1 MCESAPSLL
10 CETRLTSAVTG
21 LWTLTD
27 KLVAT
32 LALLLATGY
41 AVAPVRELVVGALTG
56 LLGPLSVWLPFS
68 VLVVGLGGLSGVT
81 SAVARRVVRDGERA
95 ERARERVEELRD
107 RLADAD
113 DDELAEARERL
124 RSETL
129 TALAEDLRPAVY
141 SAAVTIPAFLWL
153 RWVFTAPAAA
163 LAPATVIVP
172 FVGPMA
178 WTATLVGPVKLWLVW
193 YLGASLSTGAVARR
207 VVARV
212 GSASE

>member
-1 MCESAPSLL
+1 M
-10 CETRLTSAVTG
+10 TG
-21 LWTLTD
+21 RWTLTD
-27 KLVAT
+27 KLAALVVFV
-32 LALLLATGY
+32 LAAGY
-41 AVAPVRELVVGALTG
+41 AVAPIRAVVVGALTG
-56 LLGPLSVWLPFS
+56 LLAPLSVWLPFS
-68 VLVVGLGGLSGVT
+68 ALVVGLGGLSGVT
-81 SAVARRVVRDGERA
+81 SAVARRVVRDADRA
-95 ERARERVEELRD
+95 ERARERVETLRE

-113 DDELAEARERL
+113 TDTTPDADDAGDLAATRAEL

-163 LAPATVIVP
+163 LAPATVLVP
-172 FVGPMA
+172 FVGPVA

-207 VVARV
+207 VVALV
-212 GSASE
+212 DQSG

>member
-1 MCESAPSLL
+1 
-10 CETRLTSAVTG
+10 VTG

-27 KLVAT
+27 KLVA
-32 LALLLATGY
+32 ALVFLLATGY
-41 AVAPVRELVVGALTG
+41 VVAPIRELVVGTLTG
-56 LLGPLSVWLPFS
+56 VLGPLSVWLPFS

-81 SAVARRVVRDGERA
+81 SAVARRVVRDAERA
-95 ERARERVEELRD
+95 ERARERVEELRE
-107 RLADAD
+107 RLADS
-113 DDELAEARERL
+113 DDELAETRERL

-172 FVGPMA
+172 FVGPVA

-207 VVARV
+207 VVGWV

>member
-1 MCESAPSLL
+1 
-10 CETRLTSAVTG
+10 LTGTLVTPPVTG

-27 KLVAT
+27 KLVA
-32 LALLLATGY
+32 ALVFLLATGY
-41 AVAPVRELVVGALTG
+41 AVAPIRELVVGALTG

-68 VLVVGLGGLSGVT
+68 ALVFGLGGLSGVT
-81 SAVARRVVRDGERA
+81 SALARRLVRDGDRA
-95 ERARERVEELRD
+95 ERARDRVEELRE

-113 DDELAEARERL
+113 SDADDDLAATREEL

-163 LAPATVIVP
+163 LAPATVLVP
-172 FVGPMA
+172 FVGPVA
-178 WTATLVGPVKLWLVW
+178 WTATLVGPVKLWLIW
-193 YLGASLSTGAVARR
+193 YLGASLSTGALARR
-207 VVARV
+207 L
-212 GSASE
+212 GSDAG

>member
-1 MCESAPSLL
+1 M
-10 CETRLTSAVTG
+10 TG
-21 LWTLTD
+21 RWTLTD
-27 KLVAT
+27 KLAALVVFV
-32 LALLLATGY
+32 LAAGY
-41 AVAPVRELVVGALTG
+41 AVAPIRVVVVGALTG
-56 LLGPLSVWLPFS
+56 LLAPLSVWLPFS
-68 VLVVGLGGLSGVT
+68 ALVVGLGGLSGVT
-81 SAVARRVVRDGERA
+81 SALARRLVRDADRA
-95 ERARERVEELRD
+95 ERARDRVEELRE
-107 RLADAD
+107 RLADANTTPDAD
-113 DDELAEARERL
+113 DAGDDLAATRAEL

-172 FVGPMA
+172 FVGPVA

-207 VVARV
+207 VVGWV

>member
-1 MCESAPSLL
+1 VS
-10 CETRLTSAVTG
+10 TVTG
-21 LWTLTD
+21 RWTLTD
-27 KLVAT
+27 KLAALVVFV
-32 LALLLATGY
+32 LAAGY
-41 AVAPVRELVVGALTG
+41 AVAPIRAVVVGALTG
-56 LLGPLSVWLPFS
+56 LLTPLSVWLPFS
-68 VLVVGLGGLSGVT
+68 ALVVGLGGLSGVT
-81 SAVARRVVRDGERA
+81 SALARRLVRDADRA
-95 ERARERVEELRD
+95 ERARERVETLRE

-113 DDELAEARERL
+113 TDTTPDADDAGDDLAATRAELQ
-124 RSETL
+124 SETL

-172 FVGPMA
+172 FVGPVA

-207 VVARV
+207 VVALV
-212 GSASE
+212 DQSG